1 MVYPYKI
8 KRSVEIT
15 HTSIHSGF
23 IVSVKSFNVLQK
35 AARSGGHSFLL
46 KESFCAMI
54 IKKNLNHDQK

>member
-35 AARSGGHSFLL
+35 AARSGVIHFS
-46 KESFCAMI
+46 S
-54 IKKNLNHDQK
+54 KKASVQ